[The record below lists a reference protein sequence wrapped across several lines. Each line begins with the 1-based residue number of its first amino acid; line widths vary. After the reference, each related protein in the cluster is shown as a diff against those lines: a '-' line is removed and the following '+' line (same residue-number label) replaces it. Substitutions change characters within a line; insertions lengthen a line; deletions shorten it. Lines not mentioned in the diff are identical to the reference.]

1 MNSADYIAFQ
11 GLPAAHSEAAC
22 RLAYPDMQTLP
33 LPSFEDV
40 FDAVRN
46 GQAGLGM
53 VPIENS
59 HTGRVAEIHSLL
71 PQLDLYIIGEYIQS
85 IEQHLLA
92 PPVAEMNTLQHVYS
106 HPQALLQCRQNLR
119 QLKLQ
124 MHDYADTALA
134 ARDVAGWNDISKAA
148 LASELAAKEYNLK
161 IVKKNMEDS
170 PENKTLFVCLGREPI
185 DPDPEAGRV
194 ITSIIFTTRH
204 IPAALY
210 KALGGFATNKI
221 NLLKLESYI
230 PPHITRKAHF
240 FATFLGHQK
249 DRAVQMALEELAFF
263 CVEVKILGSYLAD
276 PIRFK

>member
-1 MNSADYIAFQ
+1 MNPANYIAFQ
-11 GLPAAHSEAAC
+11 GIRAAHSEAAC
-22 RLAYPDMQTLP
+22 RQAFPDKQTLP

-40 FDAVRN
+40 FEAVRS
-46 GQAGLGM
+46 GQADMGM

-59 HTGRVAEIHSLL
+59 QTGRVAEIHSLL
-71 PQLDLYIIGEYIQS
+71 PKLDLYIIGEYIQS

-92 PPVAEMNTLQHVYS
+92 TPTAKLENIQHVYS

-119 QLKLQ
+119 QLKIQ

-134 ARDVAGWNDISKAA
+134 AHDVAEWMDVTKAA
-148 LASELAAKEYNLK
+148 LASELAAQEYNLK
-161 IVKKNMEDS
+161 IIKRNMEDS
-170 PENKTLFVCLGREPI
+170 PDNKTLFVCLGREPI
-185 DPDPEAGRV
+185 DPDPTSGKVVTSV
-194 ITSIIFTTRH
+194 IFSTRH

-240 FATFLGHQK
+240 FVTFLGHQNDK
-249 DRAVQMALEELAFF
+249 SVQLALEELAFF

>member
-1 MNSADYIAFQ
+1 MNPANYIAFQ
-11 GLPAAHSEAAC
+11 GIRAAHSEAAC
-22 RLAYPDMQTLP
+22 RQAYPDKQTMP

-40 FDAVRN
+40 FEAVRS
-46 GQAGLGM
+46 GQAAMGM

-59 HTGRVAEIHSLL
+59 QTGRVAEIHSLL
-71 PQLDLYIIGEYIQS
+71 PQMDLYIIGEYIQA

-92 PPVAEMNTLQHVYS
+92 IPASKLEDLRHVYS
-106 HPQALLQCRQNLR
+106 HPQALLQCRQTLR
-119 QLKLQ
+119 QLKIQ

-134 ARDVAGWNDISKAA
+134 AHDVAEWQDLSKAA
-148 LASELAAKEYNLK
+148 VASELAAQEYNLK
-161 IVKKNMEDS
+161 IIKRNMEDS
-170 PENKTLFVCLGREPI
+170 PDNKTLFVCLGREPV
-185 DPDPEAGRV
+185 DPDPASGKVVTSV
-194 ITSIIFTTRH
+194 IFSTRH

-240 FATFLGHQK
+240 FVTFQGHQK
-249 DRAVQMALEELAFF
+249 DKSVQLALEELAFF

-276 PIRFK
+276 SIRFK

>member
-1 MNSADYIAFQ
+1 MDSNNFIAFQ
-11 GLPAAHSEAAC
+11 GIRAAHSEAAC
-22 RLAYPDMQTLP
+22 RKAYPDKQTLP

-46 GQAGLGM
+46 GQAALGM

-59 HTGRVAEIHSLL
+59 QTGRVAEIHSLL
-71 PQLDLYIIGEYIQS
+71 PQLDLYIVGEYIQS
-85 IEQHLLA
+85 IEHHLLVTPA
-92 PPVAEMNTLQHVYS
+92 ATPETIQHVYS
-106 HPQALLQCRQNLR
+106 HPQAILQCRQNLR

-134 ARDVAGWNDISKAA
+134 AHDVAEWRDPTKAA
-148 LASELAAKEYNLK
+148 LASELAAQEYNLK
-161 IVKKNMEDS
+161 IIKRNMEDS
-170 PENKTLFVCLGREPI
+170 PDNKTLFVCLAAEPI
-185 DPDPEAGRV
+185 DPDPAEGRV
-194 ITSIIFTTRH
+194 VTSVIFTTRH

-230 PPHITRKAHF
+230 PPHITRTAHF
-240 FATFLGHQK
+240 FVTFLGHQK
-249 DRAVQMALEELAFF
+249 ERAVQLALEELAFF
-263 CVEVKILGSYLAD
+263 CVQVKILGSYLAD